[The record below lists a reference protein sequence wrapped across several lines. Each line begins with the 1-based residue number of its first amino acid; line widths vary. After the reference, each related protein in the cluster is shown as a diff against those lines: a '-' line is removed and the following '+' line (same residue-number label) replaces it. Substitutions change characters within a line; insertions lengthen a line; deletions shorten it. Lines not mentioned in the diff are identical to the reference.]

1 MKETVKKALVVVLLL
16 LFVII
21 LFRYFSIGDYL
32 TFEQLKNNRD
42 YLKQLVKNHYWLSV
56 AIYLSIYLGAIACF
70 IPATPPLTIV
80 GGFLFGVMP
89 GLLYALIGATVGA
102 TISFL
107 VVRYV
112 LKNTVSLYF
121 HKKIEQFNK
130 QVTVYGMASYLLIL
144 HFATIFPFF
153 VVNTL
158 AALANVPLWTFVW
171 TSLVGSF
178 PSLLVYTL
186 AGRQLGVIDSARDV
200 FSPSVLIVFVI
211 LILLVL
217 LPLFLRKF
225 RCSVE

>member
-1 MKETVKKALVVVLLL
+1 VKETVKKALVVGFML
-16 LFVII
+16 LFFII

-42 YLKQLVKNHYWLSV
+42 YLKQLVKNHYWFSV
-56 AIYLSIYLGAIACF
+56 AIYLGIYLGAIACCL
-70 IPATPPLTIV
+70 PATPPLTII

-121 HKKIEQFNK
+121 HKRIEQFNK
-130 QVTVYGMASYLLIL
+130 QVTVYGIASYLLIL
-144 HFATIFPFF
+144 QFATIFPFF

-158 AALANVPLWTFVW
+158 AALADVPLWIFVW
-171 TSLVGSF
+171 TSFVGSF

-186 AGRQLGVIDSARDV
+186 AGRQFGVIESAHDV

-217 LPLFLRKF
+217 LPLFFRKF
-225 RCSVE
+225 R

>member
-21 LFRYFSIGDYL
+21 LFGYFSIGDYL

-130 QVTVYGMASYLLIL
+130 QVTVYGMASYLLI
-144 HFATIFPFF
+144 
-153 VVNTL
+153 
-158 AALANVPLWTFVW
+158 
-171 TSLVGSF
+171 
-178 PSLLVYTL
+178 
-186 AGRQLGVIDSARDV
+186 
-200 FSPSVLIVFVI
+200 
-211 LILLVL
+211 
-217 LPLFLRKF
+217 
-225 RCSVE
+225 

>member
-1 MKETVKKALVVVLLL
+1 VKETIKKSLVAGLLL
-16 LFVII
+16 LFFII
-21 LFRYFSIGDYL
+21 LLRYFSIGDYL
-32 TFEQLKNNRD
+32 TFEQLKNNKD
-42 YLKQLVKNHYWLSV
+42 YLKQLVGNHYWLSV
-56 AIYLSIYLGAIACF
+56 VIYLAIYIGVIACC
-70 IPATPPLTIV
+70 IPATPPLTLV
-80 GGFLFGVMP
+80 GGFLFGLVP
-89 GLLYALIGATVGA
+89 GLLYALIGVTVGA

-107 VVRYV
+107 FVRYV
-112 LKNTVSLYF
+112 LKNTVSVYF
-121 HKKIEQFNK
+121 HDRIEQFNK

-144 HFATIFPFF
+144 QFATIFPFF

-158 AALANVPLWTFVW
+158 AALAHVPFWVFVW

-186 AGRQLGVIDSARDV
+186 AGRQFGAIESARDV

-225 RCSVE
+225 R

>member
-1 MKETVKKALVVVLLL
+1 MKDRVKKALVAGFLL
-16 LFVII
+16 LFFLIV
-21 LFRYFSIGDYL
+21 FHYFSIGDYL

-42 YLKQLVKNHYWLSV
+42 YLKQLVGRYYWLSIV
-56 AIYLSIYLGAIACF
+56 IYLAIYIGAIACC

-107 VVRYV
+107 LVRYV
-112 LKNTVSLYF
+112 LKNTVRVYF
-121 HKKIEQFNK
+121 HKRIEQFNK

-144 HFATIFPFF
+144 QFATIFPFF
-153 VVNTL
+153 VLNTL
-158 AALANVPLWTFVW
+158 AALAHVPLWVFVW

-178 PSLLVYTL
+178 PSLLVYAL
-186 AGRQLGVIDSARDV
+186 AGREFGAIESVRDL

-225 RCSVE
+225 R

>member
-1 MKETVKKALVVVLLL
+1 VENRVKKALVAGLLL
-16 LFVII
+16 LFFII

-42 YLKQLVKNHYWLSV
+42 YLQQLVGSHYWPSV
-56 AIYLSIYLGAIACF
+56 VIYLAIYIGAIACC
-70 IPATPPLTIV
+70 IPATPPLTLV

-89 GLLYALIGATVGA
+89 GLLYALIGAIVGA

-112 LKNTVSLYF
+112 LKNTVSVYF
-121 HKKIEQFNK
+121 HDRIEQFNK
-130 QVTVYGMASYLLIL
+130 QATVYGMASYLLIL
-144 HFATIFPFF
+144 QFATIFPFF

-158 AALANVPLWTFVW
+158 AALAHVPLWVFVW

-186 AGRQLGVIDSARDV
+186 AGRQFGVIESARDV

-225 RCSVE
+225 R

>member
-1 MKETVKKALVVVLLL
+1 MKYSIKKVLIVGFIL
-16 LFVII
+16 LFTII
-21 LFRYFSIGDYL
+21 LLRYFGIGDYL
-32 TFEQLKNNRD
+32 TFEQLKSNKG
-42 YLKQLVKNHYWLSV
+42 YLKQLVENNYWLSV
-56 AIYLSIYLGAIACF
+56 AIYLGIYIAAIACC
-70 IPATPPLTIV
+70 IPATPPLTLV

-107 VVRYV
+107 LVRYV
-112 LKNTVSLYF
+112 LKNTVSVYF
-121 HKKIEQFNK
+121 HKRIEQFNK

-144 HFATIFPFF
+144 QFATIFPFF

-158 AALANVPLWTFVW
+158 AALAHVPLWVFVW
-171 TSLVGSF
+171 TSFVGSF
-178 PSLLVYTL
+178 PSLLVYAL
-186 AGRQLGVIDSARDV
+186 AGRQLGVIESARDV

-225 RCSVE
+225 R